1 MPPEDIKMAVAQ
13 ALQQH
18 IAPSILKDLLV
29 YQEMDS
35 DGEPILRFQAI
46 IDNDGPALDADKVF
60 FATGVV
66 RRALAEI
73 SETRFPLLTFPSSDE
88 IPEVAA

>member
-1 MPPEDIKMAVAQ
+1 MALEHIKSTVAL
-13 ALQQH
+13 ALKEH
-18 IAPSILKDLLV
+18 IAPSILKDVLV
-29 YQEMDS
+29 YQETDS
-35 DGEPILRFQAI
+35 DDEPILRFQAI
-46 IDNDGPALDADKVF
+46 IDNRGPALNADKVF

-73 SETRFPLLTFPSSDE
+73 GETRFPLLTFPSSDE